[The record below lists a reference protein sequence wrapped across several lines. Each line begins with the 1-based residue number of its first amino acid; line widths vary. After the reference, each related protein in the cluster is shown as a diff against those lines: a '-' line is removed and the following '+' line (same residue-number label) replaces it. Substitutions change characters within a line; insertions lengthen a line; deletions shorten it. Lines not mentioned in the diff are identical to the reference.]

1 MKGFGTLSIHGGQEP
16 NPIHGAVCPGIEL
29 STTYVSNNSKF
40 EYSRCSNPTRK
51 ILEEL
56 IAKTECG
63 KYGICFSSGMAATSA
78 TINILKPGDHIL
90 SIDNIYGGTH
100 KYFLQVVEKLNNITV
115 TYADLI
121 NIKDTLANTL
131 RNNPKITCIWLE
143 SITNPLLK
151 VCDIE
156 KICLI
161 AHKFDV
167 MVFVDNTFA
176 SPYNVNPL
184 NLGADIVVH
193 SVTKYLNG
201 HSDVI
206 MGCAITNSETIRD
219 KLKFIQSCVGAVP
232 SPFDCYMVIRGM
244 KTLHLRM
251 EKHAQN
257 ALEVAEYLEKHPKI
271 ERVYYPGLTSHP
283 NYKTISKQ
291 MKTGGGM
298 ITLLLK
304 GGLKE
309 STTFLENLKLFAV
322 AVSLGGVESLA
333 ELPATMTHD
342 SVPKRQRLQLGI
354 TDNLCRL
361 SIGVENI
368 EDIIND
374 LEQALNIL

>member
-1 MKGFGTLSIHGGQEP
+1 MEGFGTLSIHTSQEP
-16 NPIHGAVCPGIEL
+16 NPINGAVCPAIEL
-29 STTYVSNNSKF
+29 STTYVSNKSNF

-56 IAKTECG
+56 IARTECG
-63 KYGICFSSGMAATSA
+63 KYGMCFSSGMAAISS
-78 TINILKPGDHIL
+78 TINILKPGDNIL
-90 SIDNIYGGTH
+90 SIGDIYGGTH
-100 KYFLQVVEKLNNITV
+100 KYFSKVAEKLNNIKV
-115 TYADLI
+115 IYVDLI
-121 NIKDTLANTL
+121 NIKNTLPDTL

-143 SITNPLLK
+143 SVTNPLLR

-156 KICLI
+156 EICSI
-161 AHKFDV
+161 AHKFNV

-176 SPYNVNPL
+176 TPYNVKPL
-184 NLGADIVVH
+184 NLGVDIVVH

-251 EKHAQN
+251 KKHAEN

-271 ERVYYPGLTSHP
+271 ERVYYPGLKSHP
-283 NYKTISKQ
+283 NYETTLKQ

-298 ITLLLK
+298 VTILLK

-309 STTFLENLKLFAV
+309 STVFLGNLKLFAV
-322 AVSLGGVESLA
+322 AVSLGCVESLA
-333 ELPATMTHD
+333 ELPATMTHG
-342 SVPKRQRLQLGI
+342 SIPREERLQLGI

-361 SIGVENI
+361 SVGVENI

-374 LEQALNIL
+374 LEQALRK